1 MKEVDR
7 RMRNLTRL
15 DELHPSYRA
24 RIERVI
30 AVLEAKGIRP
40 RIQDAWRSPAK
51 QEQAFLR
58 GTSRLRFGFHN
69 VTRPDGKPNAFAVDL
84 IDDNSPLKPGKKYLL
99 QLAAAAEAEGLIT
112 GIRWG
117 LPENLAAAVDAAIAA
132 EDWNANVKVGWDP
145 THVEPANITVAQAK
159 DGLQID

>member
-7 RMRNLTRL
+7 KMRNLTRL
-15 DELHPSYRA
+15 DELHPSFHA

-30 AVLEAKGIRP
+30 LALEAKGIRP
-40 RIQDAWRSPAK
+40 RIQEAWRSPAR

-69 VTRPDGKPNAFAVDL
+69 VTRHDGKPNAFAVDL
-84 IDDNSPLKPGKKYLL
+84 LDDNFPLKPGKKYLL

-117 LPENLAAAVDAAIAA
+117 LPDKLAAAIDAAIAA
-132 EDWNANVKVGWDP
+132 ENWNANVKVGWDP
-145 THVEPANITVAQAK
+145 THVEPAHITVAQAR
-159 DGLQID
+159 DGITPD